1 MSENSGGLAILQQQ
15 LPILANEAHRRRI
28 GMVVVFALIALI
40 ALALGV
46 LWPKSYTSSTTIL
59 VQEDNIIQP
68 LMEGRAVATGVTDRG
83 RIARE
88 VIYSRKILAAV
99 LEEGGWLASKPS
111 LAEQERLAEEL
122 KASTQVRNVG
132 ENLIQISY
140 KDSDPDRTFR
150 VTRKFA
156 EVFISESLAA
166 KERESRE
173 AYEFIAARVEEY
185 HRKLTSAEDRLKEF
199 RAENQDARPG
209 TATDVNTRVGELRQR
224 IEAAQTELSEL
235 TMRER
240 TIREQLE
247 GEAEISASQG
257 RESQYR
263 TRMVE
268 LQAELDGLLL
278 SYTDD
283 YPDVVRVRHQ
293 LEDLTNEIA
302 AETARREASQ
312 ANGGAGTSALVT
324 NNPLYTQLRSEQ
336 STVAANIAVLRARV
350 AENEAL
356 LESEL
361 ERGRRVADSEATLAE
376 LTRDY
381 EVNRDVYQ
389 DLLRRRENA
398 RVSMSL
404 DAEHRGLTFRIQE
417 PAVLPQIPSGLR
429 FMHFVLAGLGIGIA
443 LPLGLVF
450 LATKVDP
457 RVRNPAELARELN
470 VPLLVSVPRHFNDA
484 SRRQER
490 WRTATAV
497 MVVLLTL
504 GAYAFVG
511 WLRITR
517 VL

>member
-1 MSENSGGLAILQQQ
+1 MSENSGGLAVLQQQ

-28 GMVVVFALIALI
+28 GMVVVFAAIALI
-40 ALALGV
+40 ALALGA
-46 LWPKSYTSSTTIL
+46 LWPKTYSSATTIL

-68 LMEGRAVATGVTDRG
+68 LMEGRAVVTGVTDRG

-99 LEEGGWLASKPS
+99 LEEGGWLKGKPS
-111 LAEQERLAEEL
+111 LREQERLAEEL
-122 KASTQVRNVG
+122 KSSTGVRNVG

-156 EVFISESLAA
+156 EVFIAESLAA

-185 HRKLTSAEDRLKEF
+185 HRKLTGAEDRLKEF
-199 RAENQDARPG
+199 RSENQDARPG
-209 TATDVNTRVGELRQR
+209 TATDVITRIGELRQR
-224 IEAAQTELSEL
+224 IETAQTDLSEL
-235 TMRER
+235 QMRDH
-240 TIREQLE
+240 TVTEQLE

-263 TRMVE
+263 TRVVE
-268 LQAELDGLLL
+268 LQAELDRLLL

-283 YPDVVRVRHQ
+283 YPDVIRVRHQ
-293 LEDLTNEIA
+293 LEDLQNEIV

-312 ANGGAGTSALVT
+312 ASGGSSNSNLVSI
-324 NNPLYTQLRSEQ
+324 NPLYLQLRSEQ
-336 STVAANIAVLRARV
+336 STVRANAAALRARV

-356 LESEL
+356 LENEL

-429 FMHFVLAGLGIGIA
+429 FMHFVLAGLGLGVA

-457 RVRNPAELARELN
+457 RVRSASELSQGLG
-470 VPLLVSVPRHFNDA
+470 VPLLVSVPRHLNDA
-484 SRRQER
+484 NRRRER
-490 WRTATAV
+490 WRTVAAV
-497 MVVLLTL
+497 AVVVLTL

-511 WLRITR
+511 WLRYSR

>member
-1 MSENSGGLAILQQQ
+1 MSENGGGLAVLQQQ
-15 LPILANEAHRRRI
+15 LPILANEAHRRRVA
-28 GMVVVFALIALI
+28 MVVVFAAIALV
-40 ALALGV
+40 ALALGA
-46 LWPKSYTSSTTIL
+46 LWPKTYTSSTTIL

-99 LEEGGWLASKPS
+99 LEEGGWLAAKPS
-111 LAEQERLAEEL
+111 LLEQERLAERL
-122 KASTQVRNVG
+122 KAATVVRNGG

-156 EVFISESLAA
+156 EMFISESLAA

-185 HRKLTSAEDRLKEF
+185 HRKLTGAEDRLKEF

-209 TATDVNTRVGELRQR
+209 TATDVNTRIGELRQR
-224 IEAAQTELSEL
+224 IETAQTELSEL
-235 TMRER
+235 QMRDR
-240 TIREQLE
+240 TVTEQLE

-263 TRMVE
+263 TRVVE
-268 LQAELDGLLL
+268 LQAELDRLLL

-283 YPDVVRVRHQ
+283 YPDVIRVRHQ
-293 LEDLTNEIA
+293 LEDLQNEIV

-312 ANGGAGTSALVT
+312 AGGGSGNSNLVSI
-324 NNPLYTQLRSEQ
+324 NPLYQQLRSEQ
-336 STVAANIAVLRARV
+336 STVRANSAALRARV

-429 FMHFVLAGLGIGIA
+429 FMHFVLAGLGLGVA

-457 RVRNPAELARELN
+457 RVRSAAELSRELN
-470 VPLLVSVPRHFNDA
+470 VPLLVSVPRHLNDQH
-484 SRRQER
+484 RRRER
-490 WRTATAV
+490 WRTAAAV
-497 MVVLLTL
+497 AVVVLTL
-504 GAYAFVG
+504 SAYAFVG
-511 WLRITR
+511 WLRFSR
-517 VL
+517 AL

>member
-1 MSENSGGLAILQQQ
+1 MNETTGGIALLKQ
-15 LPILANEAHRRRI
+15 LPMVASEAHRRRI
-28 GMVVVFALIALI
+28 SLGVAFSVIALL
-40 ALALGV
+40 ALALGT
-46 LWPKSYTSSTTIL
+46 LWPKSYSSSTTIL

-68 LMEGRAVATGVTDRG
+68 LMEGRAVATGVTDRA

-88 VIYSRKILAAV
+88 VIFSRRILLAV
-99 LEEGGWLASKPS
+99 LADVGTTKNSSS
-111 LAEQERLAEEL
+111 LMEQERLAEEL
-122 KASTQVRNVG
+122 KAATQVRG
-132 ENLIQISY
+132 LADNLIQITF
-140 KDSDPDRTFR
+140 KDSDPERTFK

-156 EVFISESLAA
+156 DLFITESLAA

-185 HRKLTSAEDRLKEF
+185 HLKLTSAEDRLKEY
-199 RAENQDARPG
+199 RAGNQDARPG
-209 TATDVNTRVGELRQR
+209 TATDVNTRIGELRLR

-235 TMRER
+235 QMRER
-240 TIREQLE
+240 TVSEQLA

-263 TRMVE
+263 TRVVE
-268 LQAELDGLLL
+268 LQSELDRLLL

-293 LEDLTNEIA
+293 LEDLQAEIT
-302 AETARREASQ
+302 AEAARREASQ
-312 ANGGAGTSALVT
+312 AAGVASNHNLVAT
-324 NNPLYTQLRSEQ
+324 NPLYQQLRSEL
-336 STVAANIAVLRARV
+336 SIVRANASAMRARV
-350 AENEAL
+350 SENEAL

-361 ERGRRVADSEATLAE
+361 ERGRRVAESEAKLAE

-398 RVSMSL
+398 RVSMAL

-429 FMHFVLAGLGIGIA
+429 FMHFVLGGLGLGIAI
-443 LPLGLVF
+443 PLGLIV

-457 RVRNPAELARELN
+457 RVRSAAELAQDLN
-470 VPLLVSVPRHFNDA
+470 VPVLVSVPRYLNDQN
-484 SRRQER
+484 RRSER
-490 WRTATAV
+490 WRTAASV
-497 MVVLLTL
+497 GVVVLTL
-504 GAYAFVG
+504 GAYAFVS
-511 WLRITR
+511 WLRLSR